1 MLHVAKYKLTQS
13 IIFTLLRS
21 YNTFTP
27 YIFPGKLYASSAFYA
42 PGLHPTVEDQVEL
55 ARRISHS
62 LSDISNKRSK
72 GQTMY
77 INRKK
82 RSVKW
87 VVDGDEEPSQQ
98 TYNFQSTKK
107 IENGN
112 EEKSEQTEISSSGPK
127 KIPLKF
133 VMNPQ
138 GHVRDFSEVERAE
151 TVPNIPIMSPEPI
164 VTALHGHKEKGKG

>member
-1 MLHVAKYKLTQS
+1 MNYTKLNYTY
-13 IIFTLLRS
+13 S
-21 YNTFTP
+21 YFVT
-27 YIFPGKLYASSAFYA
+27 GKLYASSAFYT

-87 VVDGDEEPSQQ
+87 VVDGDEDEQHQ
-98 TYNFQSTKK
+98 TYNFQSTKT
-107 IENGN
+107 IENGK
-112 EEKSEQTEISSSGPK
+112 EDKTETTEISTSGPK
-127 KIPLKF
+127 KLPLKL

-138 GHVRDFSEVERAE
+138 GHMRDFSEVEKSD
-151 TVPNIPIMSPEPI
+151 TVPNIPLMSPEPI
-164 VTALHGHKEKGKG
+164 INALHTPKEKGNPKLI